1 MPIALPM
8 TGMRSRSPW
17 LAIASGEKVAEGT
30 GVKHRHPALPAMG
43 CPVMREVAAL
53 AECCEVSGSVVAGV
67 LVEMGGGEDDIGRGQ
82 WQG

>member
-1 MPIALPM
+1 
-8 TGMRSRSPW
+8 
-17 LAIASGEKVAEGT
+17 
-30 GVKHRHPALPAMG
+30 MG

-53 AECCEVSGSVVAGV
+53 AECCEISGSVVAGV